1 MKSFRLFDFYFQFKR
16 LHPFFSD
23 ESFVDPSLQDAL
35 QRASERHNMR
45 NYPLPDR
52 PESHATNNFLSVNIL
67 ILPDM
72 GVEGMLENLIFDA
85 LRDDIV
91 TECVDDYFACL
102 ADKTGEL
109 RKNILPKAQL
119 RAFIA
124 GKAVDAKNTKAD
136 TEIWEPGLIYNRASW
151 WQDDYWKHE
160 AFDRIKIFLRQMV
173 E

>member
-1 MKSFRLFDFYFQFKR
+1 MRDSDFINDDPNPFGSMQDMLRRLNQE
-16 LHPFFSD
+16 HS
-23 ESFVDPSLQDAL
+23 V
-35 QRASERHNMR
+35 R
-45 NYPLPDR
+45 NYPVPDK
-52 PESHATNNFLSVNIL
+52 PAEPVSNEHLTVNIL
-67 ILPDM
+67 ILPES

-85 LRDDIV
+85 LRDDVV

-151 WQDDYWKHE
+151 WQDDYWEHE